1 MLDFLFRDFRRPA
14 SERPTVVWWVFAA
27 IAALVLLVW
36 VPGQLGLA
44 GLLDLS
50 VVFVLALL
58 ALSMS
63 FLWGYSGMLSFG
75 QTVYFGLGGYVYAV
89 AAMNLGTTTLPFLL
103 GVLLP
108 MAFSL
113 AVGYFIVYGRLSD
126 VYFSVMTLVITL
138 VLNKAIRATSGSQY
152 VVGDVRLGG
161 QNGIPGVPALQVP
174 WDRSTTLFI
183 DDVYYLSAALVLAV
197 YVGLRLT
204 LTTRFGRVLVG
215 VRENEKRIELLGYDS
230 RRYKLGAFVISG
242 GLAGLSGTMFAIWG
256 NFVSPEM
263 FGLQR
268 AAEVII
274 WVIVGGK
281 ATLLGP
287 IVGVGL
293 IQYLTSWLGTQG
305 VGQVTLVLGIVLIAA
320 VLLFREGLVP
330 TLGNLLTRLSRLG
343 RRSSPGTPEAE
354 TPARREAP

>member
-215 VRENEKRIELLGYDS
+215 VREN
-230 RRYKLGAFVISG
+230 
-242 GLAGLSGTMFAIWG
+242 
-256 NFVSPEM
+256 
-263 FGLQR
+263 
-268 AAEVII
+268 
-274 WVIVGGK
+274 
-281 ATLLGP
+281 
-287 IVGVGL
+287 
-293 IQYLTSWLGTQG
+293 
-305 VGQVTLVLGIVLIAA
+305 
-320 VLLFREGLVP
+320 
-330 TLGNLLTRLSRLG
+330 
-343 RRSSPGTPEAE
+343 
-354 TPARREAP
+354 

>member
-1 MLDFLFRDFRRPA
+1 MLDFLFRDFRKP
-14 SERPTVVWWVFAA
+14 SGERPTVVWWVFVAVS
-27 IAALVLLVW
+27 ALVLLVY

-44 GLLDLS
+44 DLLDLS

-75 QTVYFGLGGYVYAV
+75 QTAYFGLGGYVYAV
-89 AAMNLGTTTLPFLL
+89 AAMNLGTTTLPFLM

-113 AVGYFIVYGRLSD
+113 IVGYFIVYGRLSD

-138 VLNKAIRATSGSQY
+138 VLNKAVRATSGSQY

-161 QNGIPGVPALQVP
+161 QNGIPGVPALQIP
-174 WDRSTTLFI
+174 WDRTSTLFI
-183 DDVYYLSAALVLAV
+183 DGVYYLSVVLVLLV
-197 YVGLRLT
+197 YVGLRLA

-215 VRENEKRIELLGYDS
+215 VRENEKRVELLGYDA

-242 GLAGLSGTMFAIWG
+242 GLAGLSGVMFAVWG

-287 IVGVGL
+287 IVGVG
-293 IQYLTSWLGTQG
+293 IITYLTSWLGTQG
-305 VGQVTLVLGIVLIAA
+305 VGQVTLVLGLVLIVA
-320 VLLFREGLVP
+320 VLLFKEGLVP
-330 TLGNLLTRLSRLG
+330 TLGSLLVRLTRLG
-343 RRSSPGTPEAE
+343 RRDAAEPEAA
-354 TPARREAP
+354 PDRKEAP